1 MKRSIVVKT
10 TCRNISM
17 DLKKNGLSWTFWALV
32 TFPFL
37 GIIGIYIILVHN
49 LKFLVDQGIDK
60 LAAAFIFGMVGVISS
75 IFRIFWD

>member
-17 DLKKNGLSWTFWALV
+17 DLKKGGLSWTFWALV

-60 LAAAFIFGMVGVISS
+60 LAAVFIFGMVGVISS